1 MRKNWD
7 NVAISDAALMHELNK
22 MIIQE
27 SERQAILLSKD
38 MVSRIIS
45 TSLEINSGKEAVK
58 NDMTKHNQCINCMTY
73 RFTHILY
80 IILSFLFR

>member
-58 NDMTKHNQCINCMTY
+58 NDMTKHN
-73 RFTHILY
+73 
-80 IILSFLFR
+80 